1 MGKSKKRSRASRA
14 RSNPLANNSSTRT
27 GSKDEALVTKKI
39 QPLLQ
44 NLQSVVQNDR
54 SMALGSISVLCED
67 PHMRSLLLKQKLVH
81 IVMSKLLTDENTEI
95 VVESYGLLRNL
106 SLEEGYDVSVHLW
119 RSDIWTS
126 INSGFDK
133 LLESLGS
140 LNGSDSKA
148 SSESKRLLFD
158 FGDNLLSLLVALANG
173 SDDILENIISTEKIA
188 RVFQVIVKILQY
200 GFKVDESRK
209 ASLKIPSNLFNTVLD
224 LIYDFSSESVDFI
237 EAVSADTYLSEFIKN
252 LPNIDLSNPNELTRV
267 LIQGIYLQFLDM
279 QVTNEQARSIISKTC
294 IAIEQIDLQDMRHSL
309 SNVALD
315 QELASSANE
324 EVASK
329 IKDYT
334 KKRVEAMMKLQSI
347 EISLD
352 LITAI
357 AEIIASQF
365 EENHKQVDEA
375 LLKILTVALPVIF
388 QTLFSDF
395 TSRVLI
401 AWNNTLWLYLTLG
414 INLFELPQEPW
425 KQLWTAMNDTNKEF
439 SQEEDFGVKLGKLGA
454 TWALLKTVQLQQDP
468 QPYLQFFACGNESFI
483 ASVIAEYTNTSGLEE
498 TESLELKQRCCGIL
512 SSIATLRG
520 HIELNR
526 KVGQFF
532 MEQLVSKDTPVSIL
546 IEITNSLFEIYPDA
560 SFDYDGPVFVQD
572 GFLNILEGKVIP
584 NLKRAFK
591 LVDKNKNP
599 ELKAKSHD
607 CFTTL
612 DSFIHYK
619 KNEHK

>member
-133 LLESLGS
+133 LLESLES

-224 LIYDFSSESVDFI
+224 LIYDFSSESADFI
-237 EAVSADTYLSEFIKN
+237 EAVSTDTYLSEFIKN
-252 LPNIDLSNPNELTRV
+252 LPNIDLFNPNELTRV

-279 QVTNEQARSIISKTC
+279 QVTNEQARSIIFKTC
-294 IAIEQIDLQDMRHSL
+294 TAIEQIDLQEMKHSL

-315 QELASSANE
+315 QELASIANE
-324 EVASK
+324 EVAGK

-334 KKRVEAMMKLQSI
+334 KKRVEAMTKLQSI

-375 LLKILTVALPVIF
+375 SFTKNFNCCATCYIPDSIF
-388 QTLFSDF
+388 WFHISCF
-395 TSRVLI
+395 
-401 AWNNTLWLYLTLG
+401 N
-414 INLFELPQEPW
+414 
-425 KQLWTAMNDTNKEF
+425 
-439 SQEEDFGVKLGKLGA
+439 
-454 TWALLKTVQLQQDP
+454 
-468 QPYLQFFACGNESFI
+468 C
-483 ASVIAEYTNTSGLEE
+483 LE
-498 TESLELKQRCCGIL
+498 
-512 SSIATLRG
+512 
-520 HIELNR
+520 
-526 KVGQFF
+526 
-532 MEQLVSKDTPVSIL
+532 
-546 IEITNSLFEIYPDA
+546 
-560 SFDYDGPVFVQD
+560 
-572 GFLNILEGKVIP
+572 
-584 NLKRAFK
+584 
-591 LVDKNKNP
+591 
-599 ELKAKSHD
+599 
-607 CFTTL
+607 
-612 DSFIHYK
+612 
-619 KNEHK
+619 